1 MTSVLGDHW
10 GPQEQVRGREKRE
23 GKGGTEHRLGGTPS
37 PDPVWLPPLGYGNV
51 TFTMGLHGPPGA
63 TAACWLLLSLLGY
76 TVSHIN
82 RT

>member
-37 PDPVWLPPLGYGNV
+37 PDPVTPSPRVLKCYFHHGAAWTTWGYCCLLAALVSAWL
-51 TFTMGLHGPPGA
+51 H
-63 TAACWLLLSLLGY
+63 CI
-76 TVSHIN
+76 SHK
-82 RT
+82 